1 MIRSDGLLRF
11 SQRIFRFCFA
21 GRRWTWKEGRVNNAF
36 RAGSAASKRVLE
48 TENPRTVLLEARRG
62 PFTFGF
68 DHGSSQMGSRCRP
81 TFASY
86 SKRGKLRIHFM
97 GARAARRND
106 RMSTVSLCRSLMAHY
121 SCRASTVLCVY
132 PFICLNRD

>member
-1 MIRSDGLLRF
+1 M
-11 SQRIFRFCFA
+11 
-21 GRRWTWKEGRVNNAF
+21 NNGS
-36 RAGSAASKRVLE
+36 RAGSASKRVLE
-48 TENPRTVLLEARRG
+48 IGENPRTVLLEARRDL
-62 PFTFGF
+62 FTFGF

-81 TFASY
+81 TFAY

-97 GARAARRND
+97 GARGKAKRSHVNRFTLPFAR
-106 RMSTVSLCRSLMAHY
+106 MAHH

>member
-1 MIRSDGLLRF
+1 MTHSDGLLRF
-11 SQRIFRFCFA
+11 SQRIFRFRFA
-21 GRRWTWKEGRVNNAF
+21 GRRCTWKEGRVNNAF
-36 RAGSAASKRVLE
+36 RAGSASKRVLE
-48 TENPRTVLLEARRG
+48 IRENPRTVLLEARRG

-97 GARAARRND
+97 VARGKAKRSHVNRFTLPFAH
-106 RMSTVSLCRSLMAHY
+106 STLQLPCFHSALCLS
-121 SCRASTVLCVY
+121 VY
-132 PFICLNRD
+132 LFKP